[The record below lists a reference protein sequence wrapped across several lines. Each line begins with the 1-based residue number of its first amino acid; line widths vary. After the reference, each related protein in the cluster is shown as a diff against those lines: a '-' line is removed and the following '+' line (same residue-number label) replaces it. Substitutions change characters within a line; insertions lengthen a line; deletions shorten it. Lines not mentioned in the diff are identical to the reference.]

1 MATRAEILEKLRE
14 GIEAQ
19 RRVNDAARS
28 FGSELELDFEDAMAV
43 EELTPSP
50 IQGPSPSDT
59 AGTRFS
65 RSE

>member
-1 MATRAEILEKLRE
+1 MTTRAEILEQLRV

-28 FGSELELDFEDAMAV
+28 FGSELELELDDAIV
-43 EELTPSP
+43 ELEPVPGP

-59 AGTRFS
+59 FGS
-65 RSE
+65 RSSLSE